1 MSSSPTGLTVP
12 MKVMTVVGEWF
23 YDLIRELEQT
33 REREA
38 GLAVVRERVRF
49 AGDLHDI
56 QGHTLH
62 VVS

>member
-1 MSSSPTGLTVP
+1 